1 MQMTHSNSPSLFV
14 NSPVLCVDVAIVG
27 GGPAGLMAAEVLSS
41 AGVSVH
47 LFDAMPSVGRKFLLA
62 GKGGLNLT
70 HSESCEVFRTRFG
83 RRQSVVGS
91 WLDAMDAQDI
101 RDWAHGLG
109 VKTFVGTSGRVFPE
123 EMKAAPLL
131 RAWLHRLRHPVA
143 GVPVQFHMRHR
154 WRGWSDEVLVF
165 EPTGIAGVHR
175 VQAKATLLALGGAS
189 WPHLGSDGAWVALLA
204 EKGVPVAPL
213 QAANCGFD
221 VLGREGQGWTA
232 WFAKRFAGHPMKSVT
247 LKVEADAEQPDHAAS
262 RFFRQ
267 GEFVITQTGVEGS
280 LVYAAG
286 ASLRDDL
293 KRGAAHFSLDL
304 LPHLSPERVL
314 KELSWPRGSKSLSS
328 HLKSRLRMEGVKMG
342 LVYELC
348 SARQLADPQALAL
361 ALKNLRVSLKKA
373 RPVAEAISTAGGVM
387 FEALSPDL
395 MVCAQPGVY
404 CAGEMLDWDAP
415 TGGYLLTASLASGWR
430 AGQGILANF

>member
-1 MQMTHSNSPSLFV
+1 MTLLNPTLILEE
-14 NSPVLCVDVAIVG
+14 PPALQVDVAIVG
-27 GGPAGLMAAEVLSS
+27 GGPAGLMAAEVLSR
-41 AGVSVH
+41 AGIAVH

-70 HSESCEVFRTRFG
+70 HSESSELFRTRFG
-83 RRQSVVGS
+83 QRQSAVAN
-91 WLDAMDAQDI
+91 WLNAMDAQAI

-131 RAWLHRLRHPVA
+131 RAWLHRLRHPLV

-154 WRGWSDEVLVF
+154 WRGWLGDALVF
-165 EPTGIAGVHR
+165 EPTGVAGVRR

-189 WPHLGSDGAWVALLA
+189 WPHLGSDGAWVPLLA
-204 EKGVPVAPL
+204 EKGVPLAPL

-221 VLGREGQGWTA
+221 VMGREGQGWTA
-232 WFAKRFAGHPMKSVT
+232 RFAEKFAGQPLKSVT
-247 LKVEADAEQPDHAAS
+247 LRVDAGPQHPPHAAP
-262 RFFRQ
+262 RFLRQ

-286 ASLRDDL
+286 AHLREDL
-293 KRGAAHFSLDL
+293 NLGAAHFSLDL
-304 LPHLSPERVL
+304 LPHLTPEKVL
-314 KELSWPRGSKSLSS
+314 TEVSWPRGSKSLSS
-328 HLKSRLRMEGVKMG
+328 HLKSRLGVEGVKMG

-348 SARQLADPQALAL
+348 SAAQLADPQTLAFS
-361 ALKNLRVSLKKA
+361 LKNLKVSLKKA

-387 FEALSPDL
+387 FEGLSPDL
-395 MVCAQPGVY
+395 MLSAQPGVY
-404 CAGEMLDWDAP
+404 CAGEMLDWEAP

-430 AGQGILANF
+430 AGQGILTNF